1 MNLNT
6 VKYVFVQA
14 FSSLSRNIWLTTA
27 SILTVMLALT
37 LLGSSILF
45 LANTTNVAET
55 FESQIEIA
63 AFLDEDLSEDEVDEI
78 KNQIMRLPG
87 VADIRL
93 TTPEEALAELQESM
107 GTTTLLEDLG
117 GVNPLPAK
125 FTVMATDAHLVKG
138 IALQIEKIDGVA
150 KIRYGQGFFE
160 KLIGFTDWLRW
171 IGLIVVIVFS
181 FASLLLIAMNIKTNV
196 NSKEREIQIMRL
208 VGASNSFIRWPF
220 IIEGLLLGLFG
231 ALIAVAIVSLS
242 YNSLL
247 QYIISSLSFMPV
259 VADPSFIQL
268 VLLIMLLYG
277 MGIGVLASI
286 ISLSR
291 FLRN

>member
-1 MNLNT
+1 
-6 VKYVFVQA
+6 
-14 FSSLSRNIWLTTA
+14 
-27 SILTVMLALT
+27 MLALT

-45 LANTTNVAET
+45 LANTAYVAET

-63 AFLDEDLSEDEVDEI
+63 AFLEEGLSDEEI
-78 KNQIMRLPG
+78 TQVRNQIARLPG
-87 VADIRL
+87 VAEIKL
-93 TTPEEALAELQESM
+93 TTPEEALAELQRSM

-125 FTVMATDAHLVKG
+125 FTVMATDAHLVKNL
-138 IALQIEKIDGVA
+138 AVQIGNIDGVA
-150 KIRYGQGFFE
+150 KIRYGQGFFA

-171 IGLIVVIVFS
+171 IGLIVVALFS

-196 NSKEREIQIMRL
+196 NFKENEIQIMRL
-208 VGASNSFIRWPF
+208 VGASNAFIRWPF

-231 ALIAVAIVSLS
+231 ALIAIAIISFS

-247 QYIISSLSFMPV
+247 DYIINSLSFLPIV
-259 VADPSFIQL
+259 TDSDFIQQ
-268 VLLIMLLYG
+268 VLLMMLGYG
-277 MGIGVLASI
+277 MGIGILASV

>member
-1 MNLNT
+1 
-6 VKYVFVQA
+6 
-14 FSSLSRNIWLTTA
+14 
-27 SILTVMLALT
+27 MLALT

-45 LANTTNVAET
+45 LANTTYVAET

-63 AFLDEDLSEDEVDEI
+63 AFLEEDLSSEEVSEI
-78 KNQIMRLPG
+78 QSQIARLPG
-87 VADIRL
+87 VAEIKL
-93 TTPEEALAELQESM
+93 TTPEEALAELEKSM

-125 FTVMATDAHLVKG
+125 FTVMATDAHLVKNL
-138 IALQIEKIDGVA
+138 ALQIASIDGVA

-171 IGLIVVIVFS
+171 IGLIVVILFS

-196 NSKEREIQIMRL
+196 NIKENEIQIMRL

-231 ALIAVAIVSLS
+231 ALIAVAIVSFS

-247 QYIISSLSFMPV
+247 QYIVSSLSFIPV
-259 VADPSFIQL
+259 VADPDFIKL
-268 VLLIMLLYG
+268 VLLVMLAYG
-277 MGIGVLASI
+277 MGIGVLASV